1 VNELVDTSTWRY
13 AVLTVR
19 SEPDRERLVVAYPD
33 EETLRDVIAAPSM
46 WRSATPLVQTLS
58 RILIVGWRT
67 KATLKRLLKTAS
79 LHPNMTFFDG
89 MPCGIAATR
98 RWLWTFGHFTNMR
111 NCLRNGL
118 AVSTSQDS
126 VLAELREPFPRSVR
140 QQPTR
145 KPAKLL

>member
-1 VNELVDTSTWRY
+1 LVI
-13 AVLTVR
+13 
-19 SEPDRERLVVAYPD
+19 AYPD
-33 EETLRDVIAAPSM
+33 EETLRELIAAPSI
-46 WRSATPLVQTLS
+46 VTLGYTS
-58 RILIVGWRT
+58 RADAVKNMYGVTT
-67 KATLKRLLKTAS
+67 KASLKRLLKTAS

-89 MPCGIAATR
+89 MQCGIAATR

-126 VLAELREPFPRSVR
+126 VFAELREPFPRSVR

-145 KPAKLL
+145 KPAKLLTRGDYQ